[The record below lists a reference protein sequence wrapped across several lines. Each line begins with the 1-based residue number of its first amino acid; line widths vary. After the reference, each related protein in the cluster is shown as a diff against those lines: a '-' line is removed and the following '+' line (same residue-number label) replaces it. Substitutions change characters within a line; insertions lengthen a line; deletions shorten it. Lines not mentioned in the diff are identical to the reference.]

1 MPRLLKRILVGLAVT
16 VGVFAVMQ
24 LIPYGRDHTNP
35 PVVKEPTW
43 DSARTR
49 ELAVRACFDCHSNE
63 TKWPWYGQ
71 VAPFSWVMQRHVD
84 IGRTVLNFSD
94 WTRTYP
100 LAAQAPANVLMG
112 EMPIRSYLWVHPESD
127 LTTAEK
133 DELAS
138 GLERTFG
145 LPTRDRQA
153 AR

>member
-1 MPRLLKRILVGLAVT
+1 M
-16 VGVFAVMQ
+16 GVFAVMQ
-24 LIPYGRDHTNP
+24 LIPYGRNHSNP
-35 PVVKEPTW
+35 AVVKEPAW
-43 DSARTR
+43 DSPRTR

-71 VAPFSWVMQRHVD
+71 IAPFSWVMQRHVD

-100 LAAQAPANVLMG
+100 LAPQAPANVLMG

-133 DELAS
+133 DELAR
-138 GLERTFG
+138 GLELTLG